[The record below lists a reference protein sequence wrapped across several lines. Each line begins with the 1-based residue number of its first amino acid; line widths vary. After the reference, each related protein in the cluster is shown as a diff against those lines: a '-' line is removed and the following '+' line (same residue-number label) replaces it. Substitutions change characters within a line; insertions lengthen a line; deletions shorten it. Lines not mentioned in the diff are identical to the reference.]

1 MNNNKKYLTYSNV
14 QTTNYKTKNEKQ
26 RNVISLFYLFN
37 VHVYYVQVAIDL
49 NQLFVIFFTSE

>member
-1 MNNNKKYLTYSNV
+1 MNNNKKYLTYGNV

-37 VHVYYVQVAIDL
+37 VYHVQVAIDL
-49 NQLFVIFFTSE
+49 NQLFVIFLTSE

>member
-1 MNNNKKYLTYSNV
+1 MKYNKKYLTYSNV